1 MLICLSP
8 FELNL
13 DSEALFLKQTCY
25 ESPSVIF
32 QCPRS
37 VRTFRVHCIQA
48 YDQRVMMLCCE
59 RCSVFWLAIVILF
72 TRADSQSIPS
82 CHALVNQQLPPNA
95 FCHNLLQVCIEMTAE
110 MTCHSNSFI
119 YWNSSVDFVL
129 GKNVCIEAL
138 LKWNWTTNCK
148 PVGQSTLQKGV
159 IPKYKINGILF
170 LWGIYDWLITVS
182 MTRCLLEIIEPQNA
196 QSCHNI
202 LVWPIL

>member
-1 MLICLSP
+1 MSWAWLYVSQPEMLWKPVSDISVSTECENVPRSLYLGVRSVSDDAV
-8 FELNL
+8 LW
-13 DSEALFLKQTCY
+13 ALFCLLIGY
-25 ESPSVIF
+25 
-32 QCPRS
+32 RNYL
-37 VRTFRVHCIQA
+37 H
-48 YDQRVMMLCCE
+48 
-59 RCSVFWLAIVILF
+59 

-95 FCHNLLQVCIEMTAE
+95 LCHNLLQVCIEMTAE
-110 MTCHSNSFI
+110 ITCHSNSFI
-119 YWNSSVDFVL
+119 YWNSVDFVL

-138 LKWNWTTNCK
+138 LKWNRTTNCK
-148 PVGQSTLQKGV
+148 PLGQSTLQTGV

-182 MTRCLLEIIEPQNA
+182 MTRWLFEIIEPHNA